1 MKEKRKE
8 KKRFYGL
15 KTAAVVAAAVMTA
28 AGTAAPAFAATTP
41 VAGTTTTFDKYL
53 VMKKNANV
61 PNATFTY
68 TIAAPSDTEMNSL
81 PNPEDTNGTN
91 LTVRKGIGAPTVS
104 STEFKAGDQT
114 FDSAQK
120 SRTNTGSKT
129 YDAKEDDQ
137 VTLGD
142 GHKLGQNGDRK
153 YAKKTSTVDFSGVT
167 FNEPGVYR
175 YKITENATS
184 EKGITN
190 DPETTRYLDV
200 YVESGDTGT
209 LSIKGYVFH
218 TLNAVQPKGSKN
230 EKGEYVSGNPEGK
243 NKGFTNTY
251 TTQDLTLTK
260 NVTGN
265 QGYRDQYFKFHVDVT
280 DLDADAKMFVTDEAG
295 SRTAYKATDKV
306 AYEYEKDTG
315 TRKAGQD
322 RFVAQTGAFTDV
334 TAAQGADADMSG
346 LALTADGSG
355 NASFDVYLKNG
366 ETVKL
371 NGLTEGAKYTIKET
385 SEDYTATAKRTVGT
399 QNAADVTLTHSNTD
413 HTDATPTGED
423 EFTLGTN
430 DEKVAFIN
438 DREGTLPTGIY
449 HNNRAA
455 FNIMGVAAAGGAIA
469 IVIKKRRKSTEQAQK
484 NLNK

>member
-41 VAGTTTTFDKYL
+41 VAGTSTTFDKYL

-61 PNATFTY
+61 PNATFSY
-68 TIAAPSDTEMNSL
+68 TVSVPTDAEMNSL
-81 PNPEDTNGTN
+81 PNPENTNGTN
-91 LTVRKGIGAPTVS
+91 LTVRKGIGAPTAS
-104 STEFKAGDQT
+104 PTTFTAGDQT
-114 FDSAQK
+114 FDSTQK

-137 VTLGD
+137 VTLD
-142 GHKLGQNGDRK
+142 GNHK
-153 YAKKTSTVDFSGVT
+153 YAKQTSTVDFSKVT

-175 YKITENATS
+175 YKITENDTS
-184 EKGITN
+184 EKGITK
-190 DPETTRYLDV
+190 DSTPRYLDV
-200 YVESGDTGT
+200 YVESAENGA
-209 LSIKGYVFH
+209 LSIRGYVFH
-218 TLNAVQPKGSKN
+218 TQNAAQPKGTTAGSN
-230 EKGEYVSGNPEGK
+230 NPEGK

-265 QGYRDQYFKFHVDVT
+265 QGYRDQYFRFHVDVT
-280 DLDADAKMFVTDEAG
+280 DLDVDAKMFVTDGAG
-295 SRTAYKATDKV
+295 NRAVYKAADKV
-306 AYEYEKDTG
+306 AYEYDKDTG
-315 TRKAGQD
+315 TRKAGQS
-322 RFVAQTGAFTDV
+322 RFVAQKGSFTDV
-334 TAAQGADADMSG
+334 TAKDGSDADMSG
-346 LALTADGSG
+346 LVLAADGEG
-355 NASFDVYLKNG
+355 KASFDVYLKHG

-371 NGLTEGAKYTIKET
+371 NGLTAGAKYTIKET
-385 SEDYTATAKRTVGT
+385 SEDYSASAKRTVGT
-399 QNAADVTLTHSNTD
+399 QNATDVTLTHSNTD
-413 HTDATPTGED
+413 HTDATPTGEN

-430 DEKVAFIN
+430 DETVAFTN

-469 IVIKKRRKSTEQAQK
+469 IAIRKRRKSNEQAQK
-484 NLNK
+484 KLNK